1 MRARVP
7 VTLFTV
13 AVLWGVPY
21 PLIKVALEYGA
32 APLLIAGTRV
42 AIGAA
47 VLIAVAAVRGKLR
60 GLRRHRG
67 GTVGPF
73 TLLTLGRQRVPSSLA
88 GILVATAP
96 LFAGALAA
104 AGGFSE
110 RPSRR
115 THSGPRTRRAGGRRR
130 T

>member
-13 AVLWGVPY
+13 AVLRGVPY

-42 AIGAA
+42 AIAA
-47 VLIAVAAVRGKLR
+47 D
-60 GLRRHRG
+60 
-67 GTVGPF
+67 
-73 TLLTLGRQRVPSSLA
+73 
-88 GILVATAP
+88 
-96 LFAGALAA
+96 ALAA

>member
-1 MRARVP
+1 VKARIP
-7 VTLFTV
+7 VTLV
-13 AVLWGVPY
+13 AVGVLRRVPY
-21 PLIKVALEYGA
+21 PLIKVALEDGA
-32 APLLIAGTRV
+32 APPPIAGIQV

-47 VLIAVAAVRGKLR
+47 GLIAVTAVRGKLR
-60 GLRRHRG
+60 GLHSHSG

-73 TLLTLGRQRVPSSLA
+73 TLLTPGEQRVSSSL
-88 GILVATAP
+88 
-96 LFAGALAA
+96 AGALAA

-115 THSGPRTRRAGGRRR
+115 AHSGPRTRRAGGRRR